1 MSNELPTLYQEIYYI
16 YFHVIPETE
25 EIVYIGKGSRGR
37 AWHCAESNSRGE
49 EHAKWMT
56 DLIFRGY
63 TPDAWVRIIE
73 SGLSEEEALE
83 KELVLIHNNKPIFN
97 SKRNHSCKLDDYDLK
112 EIKRLRELGYSYDS
126 IGKEISV
133 STMTIYRAL
142 NGITKNY
149 GI

>member
-37 AWHCAESNSRGE
+37 AWHCAESN
-49 EHAKWMT
+49 
-56 DLIFRGY
+56 
-63 TPDAWVRIIE
+63 
-73 SGLSEEEALE
+73 
-83 KELVLIHNNKPIFN
+83 
-97 SKRNHSCKLDDYDLK
+97 
-112 EIKRLRELGYSYDS
+112 LGYSYDS